1 MQIAVFVPLIELFLK
16 SALIAF
22 TVAIPIGPMAM
33 LCVKYTIS
41 HNYKGGISAGL
52 GVALADVVCAGIAGF
67 GVGFIIRFMSEYSA
81 ILRIG
86 GGLFLLLLGLKELLK
101 PTVIEL
107 KQKFRAKDAALITW
121 STFFLTVMNPL
132 TIGLYLAVFPAFD
145 IHSLELAGITS
156 IVIGVFL
163 GAMLWWNILVSLV
176 CYFKNRASL
185 FLIKYANIANGFI
198 MSIFGLA
205 ILIEVLLS
213 IIPVPS

>member
-1 MQIAVFVPLIELFLK
+1 MSLIELFLK

-33 LCVKYTIS
+33 LCVKYTMS

-52 GVALADVVCAGIAGF
+52 GVALADVVCAGIAGL
-67 GVGFIIRFMSEYSA
+67 GVGFIIHFLFEYNT
-81 ILRIG
+81 ILRVG
-86 GGLFLLLLGLKELLK
+86 GGLFLLLLGTKELLK
-101 PTVIEL
+101 PTAIEL
-107 KQKFRAKDAALITW
+107 EQKFQVKDAVIITW
-121 STFFLTVMNPL
+121 STFFLTIMNPL

-145 IHSLELAGITS
+145 IHSLELAGIVS
-156 IVIGVFL
+156 IVIGVLL

-176 CYFKNRASL
+176 CYFKNRVSL
-185 FLIKYANIANGFI
+185 FLIRYANIANGFI
-198 MSIFGLA
+198 MIIFGLV